1 MEFTRGDTQSLKF
14 LITLKDNT
22 PVKFED
28 IGTLFITCKKSI
40 YSNENI
46 FQKTLEDVELDED
59 GYIHVIFKPDDTESL
74 EYGKYVFD
82 IEITTKAGYRKTKL
96 FEFTLAG
103 ETTFH
108 GGDIDGI

>member
-1 MEFTRGDTQSLKF
+1 MEFIRGDTQSFKF
-14 LITLKDNT
+14 LITYKDKT
-22 PVKFED
+22 IIKKEEID
-28 IGTLFITCKKSI
+28 TLFLTCKKSI

-46 FQKTLEDVELDED
+46 FQKTLEDVEFDED
-59 GYIHVIFKPDDTESL
+59 GYVNVVFNPEDTESL

-96 FEFTLAG
+96 FEFELLG

-108 GGDIDGI
+108 GGDLNGN